1 MRKRSLDLQSN
12 YHVQFDRATNTDLT
26 NADPQIHKFKSINTA
41 TFLPVHEPY
50 PRKKD
55 SSRFP
60 SPQY

>member
-1 MRKRSLDLQSN
+1 MRRSLDLYSN
-12 YHVQFDRATNTDLT
+12 YHVLFDRATNIDLT
-26 NADPQIHKFKSINTA
+26 NADPQIYRFKAINIV

-55 SSRFP
+55 PSTFP